1 MAGFLKS
8 NTASLANGSKV
19 VQITG
24 GLNCSFVGSGT
35 AVYINDVLLE
45 GVAGTAADPSGNST
59 ITLRDTFT
67 GVSVVNGT
75 LTAFNTI
82 EGLRDAIQRA
92 RELSLGLT
100 SITTAFGDVLTAT
113 TPTIDIDI
121 GGVIT
126 PITPYGYLSGQ
137 VTDLVAVA
145 DGAADTLIALQ
156 GDVDTLANTVS
167 TIQGD
172 LDSKVSAANLSATN
186 AAASELASASSAA
199 QSLSSKEA
207 AEAARDITVAA
218 RDVTVTAKD
227 VVVAA
232 EAVVVAAETVVTTA
246 EGVVTTARDEVIT
259 ARDVTLSAKDTVV
272 ASELVVTT
280 AEGVVITA
288 RDATLAARDI
298 TLGYRDSAATSEAN
312 SASSAVS
319 ASNDAALAQEW
330 AVSPNIIGVDQR
342 SSKYWA
348 EFAKENADLTSVSG
362 GVFTPTLVTEYPTV
376 SNPTRDTTFLVSFA
390 DPSDSYTF
398 TTGDLI
404 GTTVFSTYILFWD
417 ADLSMFKVVTS
428 PSGAAIL
435 SINGKTG
442 STITLTSIDIP
453 HGATNVSAALA
464 LKVNTTDVATTTV
477 AGITTLSNSFS
488 GIDENKAV
496 TEKALSDGL
505 ATKAALIHQH
515 AGEDI
520 TSGTVAAERLPDAS
534 TTAKG
539 ATTLSSSIKGASES
553 LAVTEKALTDSIAES
568 SATTFVYTGGDLT
581 QMTETLPRGERVT
594 DFTYTSGTLTQLVE
608 VYNGVTATT
617 TYTYDG
623 SGTLTGVTRV

>member
-35 AVYINDVLLE
+35 AVYINDTLLE
-45 GVAGTAADPSGNST
+45 GISGTAADPSGNST
-59 ITLRDTFT
+59 ITLRDTYT

-100 SITTAFGDVLTAT
+100 SMTLSFGDVLTAT
-113 TPTIDIDI
+113 TPTIDVDI
-121 GGVIT
+121 NGVIT
-126 PITPYGYLSGQ
+126 TITPYGYLSGQ

-156 GDVDTLANTVS
+156 ADVAILSDTVDT
-167 TIQGD
+167 IQDD
-172 LDSKVSAANLSATN
+172 LDAKVAAANLSEIN
-186 AAASELASASSAA
+186 AANSASASSVSASQALAA
-199 QSLSSKEA
+199 KDA
-207 AEAARDITVAA
+207 AEAARDITTSA
-218 RDVTVTAKD
+218 RDDTVTAKD
-227 VVVAA
+227 VV
-232 EAVVVAAETVVTTA
+232 
-246 EGVVTTARDEVIT
+246 
-259 ARDVTLSAKDTVV
+259 L

-280 AEGVVITA
+280 AESVVVAAKDVVVAAESVVVAARDETISARDVVLASEAVITA
-288 RDATLAARDI
+288 SELVVTTARDVTLTARDT
-298 TLGYRDSAATSEAN
+298 TLGYRDEAALSEAN
-312 SASSAVS
+312 SAASAIS

-362 GVFTPTLVTEYPTV
+362 GVFTPTLAIEYPTV
-376 SNPTRDTTFLVSFA
+376 ENPTRDTTFLISFD

-404 GTTVFSTYILFWD
+404 GLTVFSTYILFWD

-442 STITLTSIDIP
+442 STITLTSVDIP
-453 HGATNVSAALA
+453 HNGTNVSAALA
-464 LKVNTTDVATTTV
+464 LKVNTTDVATTSV

-488 GIDENKAV
+488 GIDETKAV
-496 TEKALSDGL
+496 TEKALTEGL
-505 ATKAALIHQH
+505 ATKAASVHQH

-520 TSGTVAAERLPDAS
+520 TSGTVAAARLPDAS
-534 TTAKG
+534 TTEKG
-539 ATTLSSSIKGASES
+539 ATTLSSSIKGSSEA
-553 LAVTEKALTDSIAES
+553 LAVTEKALTDAIAEPS
-568 SATTFVYTGGDLT
+568 GVSFVYSGGDLT
-581 QMTETLPRGERVT
+581 QMTEVLPRGNRVT
-594 DFTYTSGTLTQLVE
+594 DFTYSGGNITQAVE
-608 VYNGVTATT
+608 VYNGVTYTT

-623 SGTLTGVTRV
+623 AGTLTGVTRA